1 MGNFQAPE
9 LAPEQK
15 RTDELKA
22 QGLRRSSFDGRLE
35 KIPEPDKPM
44 TAAELEEGWAKIRQ
58 EAAARTAAEKAAA
71 SEAASAVA
79 AVAAEAAAEKEAAWQ
94 RYVNLAGRTADGGL
108 VASRQIFESTWQ
120 RHLAQRAIAES
131 LAPATG

>member
-1 MGNFQAPE
+1 MDGRHGFLTE
-9 LAPEQK
+9 EQQ
-15 RTDELKA
+15 RADELKA
-22 QGLRRSSFDGRLE
+22 AGLRRSSFDGRIE
-35 KIPEPDKPM
+35 KIPESDKPQ
-44 TAAELEEGWAKIRQ
+44 TQAEIDAGWQAIRE
-58 EAAARTAAEKAAA
+58 EAAARTAAEAAAA

-120 RHLAQRAIAES
+120 RHLAARAIAES

>member
-1 MGNFQAPE
+1 MGWHRLEGTQAMVTDAPAVKATGGVDGWAASQMALRDE
-9 LAPEQK
+9 WQARVSALRKLERVSRNLA
-15 RTDELKA
+15 RLRNLA
-22 QGLRRSSFDGRLE
+22 QRVRLPAGLTAEVVADCSGCLRRS
-35 KIPEPDKPM
+35 
-44 TAAELEEGWAKIRQ
+44 
-58 EAAARTAAEKAAA
+58 AAR
-71 SEAASAVA
+71 
-79 AVAAEAAAEKEAAWQ
+79 Q

>member
-9 LAPEQK
+9 LAPEQQ
-15 RTDELKA
+15 RADELKA
-22 QGLRRSSFDGRLE
+22 QGLTKDLSGRV
-35 KIPEPDKPM
+35 IPIPQPDKFL

>member
-1 MGNFQAPE
+1 MGVFQAPE
-9 LAPEQK
+9 LTPEQQ
-15 RTDELKA
+15 RADELKA
-22 QGLRRSSFDGRLE
+22 AGLTKDLSGRV
-35 KIPEPDKPM
+35 IPIPQPDKFL

-120 RHLAQRAIAES
+120 RHLAARAIAES